1 VNRSSRNE
9 ARSRGNCNL
18 SQLAVAFGIIK
29 TTPMTGGEQEPDYG
43 APKRSRRI
51 DRLLALLIFA
61 LILLVLVR
69 VFFR

>member
-1 VNRSSRNE
+1 MIKGVATATVTYRSYP
-9 ARSRGNCNL
+9 RSPVSLN
-18 SQLAVAFGIIK
+18 A
-29 TTPMTGGEQEPDYG
+29 PMTGREQEPDYG
-43 APKRSRRI
+43 APRRGRRI

>member
-1 VNRSSRNE
+1 
-9 ARSRGNCNL
+9 
-18 SQLAVAFGIIK
+18 VAFGIIK

>member
-1 VNRSSRNE
+1 MIKR
-9 ARSRGNCNL
+9 RSRGDCNL
-18 SQLAVAFGIIK
+18 SQLPAVFRIIK
-29 TTPMTGGEQEPDYG
+29 TAPMTGREQGPDYG
-43 APKRSRRI
+43 APKRGRRI

>member
-1 VNRSSRNE
+1 
-9 ARSRGNCNL
+9 
-18 SQLAVAFGIIK
+18 VAFGIIK
-29 TTPMTGGEQEPDYG
+29 TTPMTRGEQEPDYG

>member
-1 VNRSSRNE
+1 M
-9 ARSRGNCNL
+9 
-18 SQLAVAFGIIK
+18 AFGIIK

-61 LILLVLVR
+61 LILLALVR

>member
-1 VNRSSRNE
+1 
-9 ARSRGNCNL
+9 
-18 SQLAVAFGIIK
+18 
-29 TTPMTGGEQEPDYG
+29 MTGREQEPDYG
-43 APKRSRRI
+43 APKRSRRV

>member
-1 VNRSSRNE
+1 LR
-9 ARSRGNCNL
+9 
-18 SQLAVAFGIIK
+18 IIK
-29 TTPMTGGEQEPDYG
+29 TAPMTGREQGPDYG
-43 APKRSRRI
+43 APKRGRRI

>member
-1 VNRSSRNE
+1 MIKGVAAATVTYRSYRRSS
-9 ARSRGNCNL
+9 ASL
-18 SQLAVAFGIIK
+18 K
-29 TTPMTGGEQEPDYG
+29 TAPMTGREQEPDYG
-43 APKRSRRI
+43 APKRSRRV